1 MGCEWVKAI
10 CLWWNLSLF
19 GQLQLR
25 SPHYDEKKLAL
36 LANYKKR
43 QKKKKKKTFGTDT
56 KQIQNI
62 SQITNLVPK
71 SYTLKNENFVS
82 SI

>member
-25 SPHYDEKKLAL
+25 SPHYDEKNLAL

-43 QKKKKKKTFGTDT
+43 PKKKKKTFGTDT

-62 SQITNLVPK
+62 SQITNWVPK

>member
-1 MGCEWVKAI
+1 MMKI
-10 CLWWNLSLF
+10 F
-19 GQLQLR
+19 
-25 SPHYDEKKLAL
+25 LAL

-43 QKKKKKKTFGTDT
+43 PKKKTFGTDT

>member
-1 MGCEWVKAI
+1 MM
-10 CLWWNLSLF
+10 
-19 GQLQLR
+19 
-25 SPHYDEKKLAL
+25 KKNWLCWQII
-36 LANYKKR
+36 KKD
-43 QKKKKKKTFGTDT
+43 KKKKKKTFGTDT